1 MQIRNNEEFRK
12 QQISKNLKIDQ
23 LFDEA
28 NRKEIERIN
37 TQKNLEDVSET
48 I

>member
-37 TQKNLEDVSET
+37 TQKNLEDVSGT